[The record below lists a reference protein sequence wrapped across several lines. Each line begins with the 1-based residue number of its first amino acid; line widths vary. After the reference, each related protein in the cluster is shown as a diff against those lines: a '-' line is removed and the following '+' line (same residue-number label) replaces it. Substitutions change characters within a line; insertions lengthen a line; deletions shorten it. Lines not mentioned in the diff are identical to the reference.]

1 MKIIDFKKYAV
12 GFVMGLCFVSGYTFA
27 SGINGTIW
35 SLFEQI
41 SGGSWVLN
49 WANIKSDTVDSDKI
63 KSQTIVAGDIAWDT
77 ITSSEL
83 ADSLYIQDLYSD
95 NLYVNDWTTPKK
107 VATED
112 YVIDKWY
119 LTSVPSTY
127 ATKEYVTTRW
137 YLTSVPSTYATKD
150 YVTSRWYLT
159 SVPSTYVT
167 KDYLKNCYLTVE
179 ALVDDPDRSRR
190 TDVETVKFDWQWSD
204 YLLKWYWWV
213 VSEYRFKINC
223 N

>member
-35 SLFEQI
+35 SLFEQL

-63 KSQTIVAGDIAWDT
+63 KSETIVAGDIAWDT

-83 ADSLYIQDLYSD
+83 ADSLYIQNLYSD
-95 NLYVNDWTTPKK
+95 NLYINEWTTPKR
-107 VATED
+107 VATE
-112 YVIDKWY
+112 
-119 LTSVPSTY
+119 
-127 ATKEYVTTRW
+127 EYVTSRW
-137 YLTSVPSTYATKD
+137 YLTSVPSTYATKN
-150 YVTSRWYLT
+150 YVTTRWYLT
-159 SVPSTYVT
+159 SVPSSYVT

-179 ALVDDPDRSRR
+179 ALVDDPDSSRR

-213 VSEYRFKINC
+213 GSEYRFKINC